1 MSDETTPDDVDD
13 VEPDENEEEQPDVS
27 GGAIDLDA
35 VKERIEEESEETT
48 DDVDDVDQEASDDDA
63 LEDIAGGKTMG
74 DHYVNGL
81 CAVSNAAITKY
92 GGDEA
97 QGVDKELAHQ
107 LEIGDAMD
115 EWISSKGVTEEIP
128 PGQALI
134 ITTLMFLV
142 AAIATNPAVIDAL
155 ASEAAATANTS
166 EGSAWW
172 EWTDYRA
179 SRGNNSRNNSSE
191 RCSRERPATS

>member
-1 MSDETTPDDVDD
+1 MTGEDTSDD
-13 VEPDENEEEQPDVS
+13 VEPKESEEKPDVS

-35 VKERIEEESEETT
+35 INEGLEEESEETT
-48 DDVDDVDQEASDDDA
+48 DAVDDVDQEASDEPA
-63 LEDIAGGKTMG
+63 LEAVVGGGKTMG

-81 CAVSNAAITKY
+81 CAVSNAIIKKY

-97 QGVDKELAHQ
+97 AGVDKELAHQ
-107 LEIGDAMD
+107 LEIGEAMD

-166 EGSAWW
+166 EDSA
-172 EWTDYRA
+172 
-179 SRGNNSRNNSSE
+179 
-191 RCSRERPATS
+191 